1 MTTSGG
7 PKYFLKGGDAAKEFV
22 FFISSGDDVAAQRD
36 LFDAMVRT
44 TDNQF
49 RQRRDQSRPFT
60 LVVDRWEN
68 DAGRRTTTMNE
79 EFVRRACKAH
89 AIVVLLA
96 NEIRPGTKE
105 EIEGVL
111 GETDVQVSVI
121 WMDNPENSR
130 KSAALKKYLREHG
143 PQVAYKKAGPPGGD
157 KAICAMVEVI
167 TAALAD
173 LTHTGRREELFSE
186 ER

>member
-7 PKYFLKGGDAAKEFV
+7 PKYFLKSGADAKEFV
-22 FFISSGDDVAAQRD
+22 FFISSGADVIAQRN
-36 LFDAMVRT
+36 LFDALVRA

-68 DAGRRTTTMNE
+68 DAGRRTTAMNE
-79 EFVRRACKAH
+79 EFVRRACNAH

-111 GETDVQVSVI
+111 KETDVQISVI
-121 WMDNPENSR
+121 WMDRPENSR
-130 KSAALKKYLREHG
+130 RYVQLKKYLRDRG
-143 PQVAYKKAGPPGGD
+143 PQVAYVKTGPPGSDG
-157 KAICAMVEVI
+157 AICAMVDVI

-173 LTHTGRREELFSE
+173 LTHTERREELFSE
-186 ER
+186 AR

>member
-7 PKYFLKGGDAAKEFV
+7 PKYFLKGGDDAKEFV
-22 FFISSGDDVAAQRD
+22 FFISSGADVAAQRD

-49 RQRRDQSRPFT
+49 RQRRDLSRPFT

-68 DAGRRTTTMNE
+68 DAGRRATVMNE
-79 EFVRRACKAH
+79 EFVRRACNAH

-111 GETDVQVSVI
+111 KETDVQVSVI
-121 WMDNPENSR
+121 WMDKSENSR
-130 KSAALKKYLREHG
+130 RCTALKKYLHERG
-143 PQVAYKKAGPPGGD
+143 PQVAYVKTGPPGSD

-173 LTHTGRREELFSE
+173 LTHTERREELFSE